1 MRALRADS
9 PGAAPIYE
17 RDDHLVR
24 ACLQGDSH
32 AWETLIGR
40 YERLIYAIP
49 RRSGMDTDQAADVF
63 QDVCLAL
70 HRGLPKLKSSRALT
84 TWIQRTTQRITRDHR
99 VKAARTSSL
108 DEARETGG
116 VPELADPS
124 PLTPDVLEEL
134 EIQHH
139 LRAQL
144 ARMDERC
151 RRLLLMLFYT
161 DPQPSYTEIARELG
175 IAGGSV
181 GPTRARCFEKLR
193 KNLERPGS

>member
-1 MRALRADS
+1 MRSVRAEL
-9 PGAAPIYE
+9 PGAAAVYE

-40 YERLIYAIP
+40 YERLIYSIP
-49 RRSGMDTDQAADVF
+49 RRNGMDTDRAADVF
-63 QDVCLAL
+63 QDVCVAL
-70 HRGLPKLKSSRALT
+70 HRGLPRLKSSRALS
-84 TWIQRTTQRITRDHR
+84 TWIQKTTQRITRDHR

-116 VPELADPS
+116 FPDPADPS
-124 PLTPDVLEEL
+124 PLTPDVMEEL
-134 EIQHH
+134 EVQHH
-139 LRAQL
+139 LREQL
-144 ARMDERC
+144 SRLDERC

-175 IAGGSV
+175 IAGGSI